1 MPVRSLTPTQDRLQW
16 NSRTAILGDEIVWG
30 NTANAVGCKIG
41 TNHQSK
47 LGLGVNCKSRKQQ
60 STRGDVS

>member
-16 NSRTAILGDEIVWG
+16 NSRTAILGAEIVWG

-47 LGLGVNCKSRKQQ
+47 LGLGVNYKSRE
-60 STRGDVS
+60 TAIHRGDVS